1 MRPTWRWPLLTS
13 LSLALIAGC
22 ANQGPI
28 KVGEQGQLWEGTG
41 KVTGAGTFVS
51 ERCPLGKT
59 CTSVSVRNEPP
70 GDEAYS
76 FVFKIK
82 HRALI
87 GIPYGEE
94 PVTVYVIGDRR
105 ECFRQS
111 APLKLSADTSDYC
124 AGPVWV
130 RK

>member
-1 MRPTWRWPLLTS
+1 MRPAWRWTLPTLLSPL
-13 LSLALIAGC
+13 LIAGC
-22 ANQGPI
+22 VNQGSI
-28 KVGEQGQLWEGTG
+28 KAGDQGQLWEGTG
-41 KVTGAGTFVS
+41 KVTGPGTFVT
-51 ERCPLGKT
+51 ERCPAGKT
-59 CTSVSVRNEPP
+59 CTPVAVSNEPP

-76 FVFKIK
+76 FVFKLK

-94 PVTVYVIGDRR
+94 PVTVYVLGDKT
-105 ECFRQS
+105 ECMKQS
-111 APLKLSADTSDYC
+111 APLKLSAEVNDFC